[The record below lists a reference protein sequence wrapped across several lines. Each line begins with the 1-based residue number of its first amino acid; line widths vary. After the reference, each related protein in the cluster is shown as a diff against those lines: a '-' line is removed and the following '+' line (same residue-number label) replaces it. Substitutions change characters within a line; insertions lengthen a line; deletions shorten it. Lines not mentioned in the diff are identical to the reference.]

1 MGLSCD
7 DGRNIYHGIY
17 NADDPTLLLA
27 EHLRT
32 AAALFVA
39 ALPSDRPL
47 RFLHLGHGAGVLQRY
62 LQTVLPGSD
71 HVSVDLDGA
80 VLDVS
85 ATEAPHAG
93 RAVRGDALDYVCGT
107 QETYD
112 AIFVDIFDEANVCP
126 AAFSEAPF
134 LDAAKSM
141 LADDG
146 VLVHNLHIGGKKRDA
161 AVARAEDALARHFH
175 AAYRADSVDSTATG
189 GNALLLGAKRSLGR
203 ARLHENATR
212 AGLGFDAGTR
222 VRRLVRLCCDD
233 GPDVCK

>member
-1 MGLSCD
+1 M
-7 DGRNIYHGIY
+7 
-17 NADDPTLLLA
+17 
-27 EHLRT
+27 
-32 AAALFVA
+32 
-39 ALPSDRPL
+39 
-47 RFLHLGHGAGVLQRY
+47 LQRY
-62 LQTVLPGSD
+62 LQAVLTGSE

-93 RAVRGDALDYVCGT
+93 RAVHGDALDFVLRSD
-107 QETYD
+107 ETYD
-112 AIFVDIFDEANVCP
+112 AVFVDIFDEKNVCP
-126 AAFSEAPF
+126 AAFSETSF
-134 LDAAKSM
+134 LDAVASM

-175 AAYRADSVDSTATG
+175 AAYRADSVDSTPTG
-189 GNALLLGAKRSLGR
+189 GNALLLGAKRALGR

-222 VRRLVRLCCDD
+222 CRRLVRLCCDD
-233 GPDVCK
+233 DVCK